1 MSIQVSQT
9 IKVTHVVESTS
20 IYGGH
25 VISAI
30 GIANSLSELDG
41 VIITLYLDMRDTT
54 SSFAE
59 LPKRTFF
66 FNSLST
72 ISFLFKL
79 IFFFRNDKPDIIH
92 IHGAWSLITLFSSIY
107 AYFLKI
113 PYVINTHGM
122 LSPKAFQYKRFKK
135 NLALFLYQNWCLKNS
150 KLLIATSVFEL
161 NDLYKFGFG
170 SKCIVVSQGFKF
182 LNLINLKNLRLDSSR
197 VKKVLFLSRL
207 HSIKG
212 IYELLEVWKIINPSG
227 WVLNIAGPD
236 ECGNLKKINNFIYLH
251 NLQNSIN
258 ILGPADN
265 ALKSELFS
273 EADLFVLPSY
283 SENFGLVILE
293 ALAYGLPVITTKNT
307 PWNSLEEYSCGWWI
321 DMNINTLHVT
331 LLAAINLSDKERE
344 EMGIRSLE
352 LARKYDLGEVS
363 KILYTNYLALL
374 KINRCIEIK

>member
-1 MSIQVSQT
+1 
-9 IKVTHVVESTS
+9 
-20 IYGGH
+20 
-25 VISAI
+25 
-30 GIANSLSELDG
+30 
-41 VIITLYLDMRDTT
+41 
-54 SSFAE
+54 
-59 LPKRTFF
+59 
-66 FNSLST
+66 
-72 ISFLFKL
+72 
-79 IFFFRNDKPDIIH
+79 
-92 IHGAWSLITLFSSIY
+92 
-107 AYFLKI
+107 
-113 PYVINTHGM
+113 M

-135 NLALFLYQNWCLKNS
+135 NFAFFLYQYWCLKNS

-161 NDLYKFGFG
+161 IDLHKFGFG
-170 SKCIVVSQGFKF
+170 SKCIVTSQGFKF
-182 LNLINLKNLRLDSSR
+182 LNLINFKNLRLDSSR

-236 ECGNLKKINNFIYLH
+236 ECGNLKKINNYIYLH

-265 ALKSELFS
+265 ALKSKLFS

-307 PWNSLEEYSCGWWI
+307 PWNSLEEYACGWWI

-331 LLAAINLSDKERE
+331 LLTAINLSDKERE
-344 EMGIRSLE
+344 EMGIRGLE

-374 KINRCIEIK
+374 KKNRCIEIK